1 MNKYRITKLVCYVG
15 FVVQA
20 IINNFLPIVFVSLQ
34 DNYGLDYEK
43 LAALLWLI
51 SVHRQLLTC

>member
-20 IINNFLPIVFVSLQ
+20 IINNFLPILFVSLQ
-34 DNYGLDYEK
+34 DNNGLD
-43 LAALLWLI
+43 
-51 SVHRQLLTC
+51 